1 MTKIVFVLLYL
12 WKGQIVLVQK
22 PTPSDAACIAAAQ
35 ALAKELNDDPR
46 FGGAYFADC
55 VELEVTEAKK

>member
-12 WKGQIVLVQK
+12 WKGEITLIKK
-22 PTPSDAACIAAAQ
+22 PTPNYESCLAGAKS
-35 ALAKELNDDPR
+35 LAKELNDDPR